1 AFEYRFAQNTQ
12 EGLFG
17 CFARLRQ
24 GLFIL
29 GFAIESDAT
38 LEADPGLDGIW
49 IKPDDLLKEQPH
61 FLKKNG

>member
-1 AFEYRFAQNTQ
+1 LRKIRRKACSVV
-12 EGLFG
+12 LLG
-17 CFARLRQ
+17 CGKVSSFSD
-24 GLFIL
+24 
-29 GFAIESDAT
+29 FAIESDAT